1 MIHGSLNE
9 RERERYIYTYVKPL
23 NISIF
28 LVGHLRLAM
37 RTGGQVWRKHGK
49 KNMARIIHGKK
60 REDTMISYVYN

>member
-1 MIHGSLNE
+1 MIHGSLHE
-9 RERERYIYTYVKPL
+9 RERERDIYTYVKQL

-49 KNMARIIHGKK
+49 KKTWQESFMARNV
-60 REDTMISYVYN
+60 RTP